1 VIAAWCLGVV
11 ALVVGAL
18 ATRTDLAR
26 REIPN
31 QLTGAGALAAVAV
44 GLVVDPGAQ
53 PARLAAGA
61 GAAGLLLGAAL
72 LRPGG
77 MGLGDVKLAGVLG
90 LCLGPIAVALALVIA
105 FALGTLYGLRILI
118 WDGLSTYRT
127 ATLAFGPC
135 LALGGAA
142 GVAVTVL

>member
-1 VIAAWCLGVV
+1 MSAWCLGVV
-11 ALVVGAL
+11 ALAVGAL

-31 QLTGAGALAAVAV
+31 ALTGAGALAAVAT
-44 GLVVDPGAQ
+44 GLVVDPGGE

-72 LRPGG
+72 ARPGG

-90 LCLGPIAVALALVIA
+90 LCLGPVAVAWALVVA
-105 FALGTLYGLRILI
+105 FALGTVYGLAILACH
-118 WDGLSTYRT
+118 GLVAYRS

-142 GVAVTVL
+142 GLALTVL

>member
-1 VIAAWCLGVV
+1 MAAWCLGVV
-11 ALVVGAL
+11 ALVVGAA
-18 ATRTDLAR
+18 ATQTDLAR

-31 QLTGAGALAAVAV
+31 ALTGAGALAAITV
-44 GLVVDPGAQ
+44 GLVVDPGGE

-61 GAAGLLLGAAL
+61 GAAGLLLAAAL
-72 LRPGG
+72 VRPGA

-90 LCLGPIAVALALVIA
+90 LCLGPAAATWALVVA
-105 FALGTLYGLRILI
+105 FALGALYGLGILV
-118 WDGLSTYRT
+118 WHGLRAYRT

-142 GVAVTVL
+142 GVALTVL

>member
-1 VIAAWCLGVV
+1 MIAPWCLGAI

-31 QLTGAGALAAVAV
+31 ALTAGGALAAIAV
-44 GLVVDPGAQ
+44 GLGLDPGGE
-53 PARLAAGA
+53 PARLAAGL

-90 LCLGPIAVALALVIA
+90 LCLGTLATTWALAIA
-105 FALGTLYGLRILI
+105 FALGTLYGLRILA
-118 WDGLSTYRT
+118 WDGLAAYRT

-135 LALGGAA
+135 LAAGGAV
-142 GVAVTVL
+142 GVTLTLA

>member
-1 VIAAWCLGVV
+1 MAAWCLGVV
-11 ALVVGAL
+11 ALAVGAL
-18 ATRTDLAR
+18 ATRADLAR

-31 QLTGAGALAAVAV
+31 ALTGAGAAAAMAV
-44 GLVVDPGAQ
+44 GLVVDPGGE

-72 LRPGG
+72 ARPGG

-90 LCLGPIAVALALVIA
+90 LCVGPVAVAWALLVA
-105 FALGTLYGLRILI
+105 FALGTLYGLAILA
-118 WDGLSTYRT
+118 GRGPGAYRS

-142 GVAVTVL
+142 GVALTVL

>member
-1 VIAAWCLGVV
+1 MAAWCLGAV
-11 ALVVGAL
+11 ALAVGAL

-31 QLTGAGALAAVAV
+31 ALTGAGALAAMAV
-44 GLVVDPGAQ
+44 GLVVDPGTE

-72 LRPGG
+72 ARPGG
-77 MGLGDVKLAGVLG
+77 MGFGDVKLAGVLG
-90 LCLGPIAVALALVIA
+90 LCLGPVAVAWALVVA
-105 FALGTLYGLRILI
+105 FALGTLYGLAILA
-118 WDGLSTYRT
+118 GHGPAGYRS

-142 GVAVTVL
+142 GVALTVL

>member
-11 ALVVGAL
+11 ALFVGAL

-31 QLTGAGALAAVAV
+31 TLTGAGAASAVAV
-44 GLVVDPGAQ
+44 GLVVDPGGE
-53 PARLAAGA
+53 PVRLAAGA
-61 GAAGLLLGAAL
+61 GAGGLLLGAAL

-90 LCLGPIAVALALVIA
+90 LCLGPWAAGWALVVA
-105 FALGTLYGLRILI
+105 FALGTLYGLAILARH
-118 WDGLSTYRT
+118 GVRAYRS

-135 LALGGAA
+135 LAVGGAV
-142 GVAVTVL
+142 GVALTVL

>member
-1 VIAAWCLGVV
+1 MALGLI

-31 QLTGAGALAAVAV
+31 RLTGAGALAALVV
-44 GLVVDPGAQ
+44 GLALDPGGELL
-53 PARLAAGA
+53 RIAAGF
-61 GAAGLLLGAAL
+61 GAAGFLLVAAL
-72 LRPGG
+72 VRPGG

-90 LCLGPIAVALALVIA
+90 LCLGPIAVAWALVVA
-105 FALGTLYGLRILI
+105 FAAGALYGVAVLVR
-118 WDGLSTYRT
+118 DGVRAYRS

-142 GVAVTVL
+142 GVALTLV

>member
-1 VIAAWCLGVV
+1 MAPWCLGAIVV
-11 ALVVGAL
+11 IVGAL
-18 ATRTDLAR
+18 ATRTDLKQR
-26 REIPN
+26 RIPN
-31 QLTGAGALAAVAV
+31 ALTGCGAVVSVLV
-44 GLVVDPGAQ
+44 GLIVDPGGE

-72 LRPGG
+72 LRPGA

-90 LCLGPIAVALALVIA
+90 LCLGPIAVAWALMVA
-105 FALGTLYGLRILI
+105 FALGSLYGLTILARH
-118 WDGLSTYRT
+118 GPRTYRT

-142 GVAVTVL
+142 GVALTVL

>member
-1 VIAAWCLGVV
+1 MAAWCLGAV

-31 QLTGAGALAAVAV
+31 ALTGGGALAAVAV
-44 GLVVDPGAQ
+44 GLVVDPGGS

-90 LCLGPIAVALALVIA
+90 LCLGPIAVAWALVVA
-105 FALGTLYGLRILI
+105 FALGTLYGLGILV
-118 WDGLSTYRT
+118 WDGLRAYRT

-135 LALGGAA
+135 LAAGGAA
-142 GVAVTVL
+142 GVVLTVL

>member
-1 VIAAWCLGVV
+1 MIAAWCLGVI

-31 QLTGAGALAAVAV
+31 VLTGAGAVAAIAV
-44 GLVVDPGAQ
+44 GLVVDPGGA

-72 LRPGG
+72 ARPGG
-77 MGLGDVKLAGVLG
+77 MGLGDVKLAGALG
-90 LCLGPIAVALALVIA
+90 LCLGPLAIAWALVVA
-105 FALGTLYGLRILI
+105 FALGALYGLRILV
-118 WDGLSTYRT
+118 WDGLRAYRA

>member
-1 VIAAWCLGVV
+1 MAAWCLGVV
-11 ALVVGAL
+11 ALAVGAL

-31 QLTGAGALAAVAV
+31 ALTGAGAVAAMAV
-44 GLVVDPGAQ
+44 GLVVDPGGE

-72 LRPGG
+72 ARPGG

-90 LCLGPIAVALALVIA
+90 LCLGPIAVASALVVA
-105 FALGTLYGLRILI
+105 FALGALYGLAILA
-118 WDGLSTYRT
+118 GHGPAAYRS

-135 LALGGAA
+135 LALGGVA
-142 GVAVTVL
+142 GVALTVL

>member
-1 VIAAWCLGVV
+1 MAAWWLGVV
-11 ALVVGAL
+11 ALAVGAL

-31 QLTGAGALAAVAV
+31 ALTGGGAVAAMAV
-44 GLVVDPGAQ
+44 GLVVDPGGE

-72 LRPGG
+72 ARPGG

-90 LCLGPIAVALALVIA
+90 LCLGPIAVASALVVA
-105 FALGTLYGLRILI
+105 FALGALYGLAILA
-118 WDGLSTYRT
+118 GHGPAAYRS

-135 LALGGAA
+135 LALGGVA
-142 GVAVTVL
+142 GVALTVL

>member
-1 VIAAWCLGVV
+1 MAVWALGLV
-11 ALVVGAL
+11 ALAVGAL

-31 QLTGAGALAAVAV
+31 RLTGAGALSALSL
-44 GLVVDPGAQ
+44 GLVLDPDGV
-53 PARLAAGA
+53 PVRV
-61 GAAGLLLGAAL
+61 AAGLGAGGFLLAAAL

-77 MGLGDVKLAGVLG
+77 MGLGDAKLAGVLG
-90 LCLGPIAVALALVIA
+90 LCLGPVAVAWALVVA
-105 FALGTLYGLRILI
+105 FASGALYGLAILV
-118 WDGLSTYRT
+118 WHGLRAYRS

-142 GVAVTVL
+142 GVALTVL

>member
-1 VIAAWCLGVV
+1 MTAAWCLGAI
-11 ALVVGAL
+11 ALAVGAL

-31 QLTGAGALAAVAV
+31 ALTGGGALAAVAV
-44 GLVVDPGAQ
+44 GLVVDPGGET
-53 PARLAAGA
+53 ARLAAGT

-90 LCLGPIAVALALVIA
+90 LCLGPLAVAWALVVA
-105 FALGTLYGLRILI
+105 FALGAAYGLAILV
-118 WDGLSTYRT
+118 WDGLAAYRS

-142 GVAVTVL
+142 GVALSVV

>member
-1 VIAAWCLGVV
+1 VIAAWGLGMV

-31 QLTGAGALAAVAV
+31 ALTGAGAVAAVVV
-44 GLVVDPGAQ
+44 GLVADPGGE
-53 PARLAAGA
+53 PVRLAAGA
-61 GAAGLLLGAAL
+61 GAGGLLLGAAL

-77 MGLGDVKLAGVLG
+77 MGLGDGKLAGVLG
-90 LCLGPIAVALALVIA
+90 LCLGPWAAAWALVVA
-105 FALGTLYGLRILI
+105 FALGTLYGLGILV
-118 WDGLSTYRT
+118 WDGLGAYRS

-135 LALGGAA
+135 LAAGGAV
-142 GVAVTVL
+142 GVALTVL

>member
-1 VIAAWCLGVV
+1 MAACWLGAI

-18 ATRTDLAR
+18 ATGTDLAR

-31 QLTGAGALAAVAV
+31 RLTAGGALAALVV
-44 GLVVDPGAQ
+44 GLLVDPGGE

-61 GAAGLLLGAAL
+61 GAAGLLLAAAL

-90 LCLGPIAVALALVIA
+90 LCLGPLATTWALAIA
-105 FALGTLYGLRILI
+105 FAAGTLYGLRILI
-118 WDGLSTYRT
+118 RDGLPAYRT

-142 GVAVTVL
+142 GVALTVL